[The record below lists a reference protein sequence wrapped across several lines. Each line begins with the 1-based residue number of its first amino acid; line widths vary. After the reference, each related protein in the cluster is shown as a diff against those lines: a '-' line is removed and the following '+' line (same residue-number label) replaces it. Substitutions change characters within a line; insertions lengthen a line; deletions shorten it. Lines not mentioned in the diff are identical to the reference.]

1 MNIKEIKKLKTI
13 KYINTLDSKEM
24 IHIYSVYS
32 YEGKT
37 VVDICVTV
45 ENESFPS
52 RLYKVPLLKV
62 KQLLKEVEIIETSK
76 RYEYF

>member
-1 MNIKEIKKLKTI
+1 MNIKEIKKLKSI
-13 KYINTLDSKEM
+13 KYINNLDSKEM

-37 VVDICVTV
+37 VGDICVIT

-52 RLYKVPLLKV
+52 RLYKVPLLNI
-62 KQLLKEVEIIETSK
+62 KQLFKQVQIIETSRK
-76 RYEYF
+76 YEYF